1 MVWFRGNRKRDG
13 SGRPARTVSLAK
25 PPARTEAEQAVRE
38 SAARMNR
45 VQRQRGAVVRV
56 VESLA
61 EIRRENHL
69 SEKVRAAMGGEVDEH
84 DRSGG

>member
-1 MVWFRGNRKRDG
+1 
-13 SGRPARTVSLAK
+13 
-25 PPARTEAEQAVRE
+25 
-38 SAARMNR
+38 MNR